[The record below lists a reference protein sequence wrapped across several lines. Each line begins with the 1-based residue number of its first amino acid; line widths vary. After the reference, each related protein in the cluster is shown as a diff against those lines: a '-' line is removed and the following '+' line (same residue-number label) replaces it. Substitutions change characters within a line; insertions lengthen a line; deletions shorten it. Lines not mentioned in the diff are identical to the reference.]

1 MALWDNQ
8 YPYTDFHELN
18 LDYVLTITEEMK
30 TTLQQLQAALGRIE
44 TTETNVAQL
53 QGDVAALQDSVMR
66 LNTTLIQ
73 QGERIDTAE
82 GNITSLNTVVAS
94 LRADILTLQGL
105 INDTISPQIDVL
117 SGRVTVNE
125 THIAAL
131 EEAVASIQYDVD
143 QINSGF
149 ATAKYRDVQ
158 QDVINEVVY
167 PYNHFD
173 DRIDSV
179 ETSGSL
185 STINGWYRDTQID
198 SVTGDPVTAAV
209 SGTTHFAVSRL
220 IPVFNAEHLYA
231 KSGTEQQVGGSAQRF
246 RSVGYYDSN
255 GVMIRYY
262 RNNTYVA
269 DPEPAC
275 AFIRIERT
283 YTNVGYLYPNYTVAE
298 DNAPGTAHV
307 EYHDPYSGLRETINE
322 YMTGQG
328 QLDTDMLLSLVQIF
342 RKITGI
348 GDSIMAGFM
357 NRNGVSAGSDAARAA
372 GNNWISYIGMRTGCT
387 ITNLAV
393 GGASS
398 HDWRVTHLNSA
409 NIDTDAYFVM
419 LGTNDLRDNLT
430 IGTSADINSTDKTL
444 NADTFYGNMDYI
456 INALRTFK
464 PNAHVIVLT
473 VPAVVQS
480 GTGGY
485 GRDVAPINT
494 ALRYICGLYSDH
506 VHLIDLNAYA
516 TDFDRAIVSNNYSIG
531 HFDPIAYNYMSAIIE
546 RAINRYMYDNQ
557 SRFPTAPYA

>member
-8 YPYTDFHELN
+8 YPYTDFHEMN
-18 LDYVLTITEEMK
+18 LDYVLTIAEEMK
-30 TTLQQLQAALGRIE
+30 TTIQQLQAALGRIE
-44 TTETNVAQL
+44 TTETNVDQL

-73 QGERIDTAE
+73 QGERIGTAE
-82 GNITSLNTVVAS
+82 GNINSLNTVVAS

-105 INDTISPQIDVL
+105 INNTISPQIDVL

-131 EEAVASIQYDVD
+131 EEAVSSIQYDVD

-158 QDVINEVVY
+158 QDAINEIVY
-167 PYNHFD
+167 PYNIFKAAD
-173 DRIDSV
+173 PQ
-179 ETSGSL
+179 ETNGTL
-185 STINGWYRDTQID
+185 TTVNGWYQNAQID
-198 SVTGDPVTAAV
+198 STTGEVIYSGQV
-209 SGTTHFAVSRL
+209 SGQYVSVTRL
-220 IPVFNAEHLYA
+220 MPVYNYKRIWF
-231 KSGTEQQVGGSAQRF
+231 KSGPGQNLHSMRTLAFYDGDVNLIMYKGTTTTETVGIAVPVNAVWMRAQYRHAGMNYLTASITF
-246 RSVGYYDSN
+246 CADNTVGT
-255 GVMIRYY
+255 
-262 RNNTYVA
+262 TY
-269 DPEPAC
+269 EP
-275 AFIRIERT
+275 
-283 YTNVGYLYPNYTVAE
+283 
-298 DNAPGTAHV
+298 
-307 EYHDPYSGLRETINE
+307 YHDPYSGLREAINT
-322 YMTGQG
+322 YVTDQG
-328 QLDTDMLLSLVQIF
+328 QLNNDMLLNLVQIF
-342 RKITGI
+342 KKVTGV

-357 NRNGVSAGSDAARAA
+357 NRNGVSAGSDVAKAA

-506 VHLIDLNAYA
+506 VHLIDLDAYA
-516 TDFDRAIVSNNYSIG
+516 TDFDRAIVRGNYSIG